1 MSKKSIGHK
10 KVICQCLSILPT
22 DEFACPLLNYDY
34 DKLSVDSL
42 LKIFVAAQIG
52 KWESYADI
60 EEKIRSDKKLRE
72 ALNLPSI
79 SGSQLSRRINE
90 LPTEIAQSFFLKV
103 VYILRDLTKNYKG
116 IDSTIGKLSIVD
128 STHIKLPP
136 QLCDWAYV
144 TKGWNVVKMHT
155 RLVVL
160 SENVSFPDKI
170 LPSTGNVSDFEST
183 DVLIEK
189 SDTTYV
195 MDRGYPSNKN
205 LNDWLEQEIHF
216 VVRLSKNF
224 KFVAR
229 ENYNITNSVVQK
241 DCKILVYP
249 SKRPARLVE
258 FIDEDG
264 KLYRLLTTRFD
275 LTADEIMDIYR
286 YRWMIETFFKWIKQ
300 HLRIIKIW
308 STKPQGMWNQMF
320 IALAAYC
327 LSLIVQ
333 IKSKTKKTLWGVLRA
348 LRTYMFKTWAS
359 FLKELHPK
367 KMKTSKG
374 RQKIPIVKEKQD
386 IFVGTIARIKPQK
399 RK

>member
-241 DCKILVYP
+241 DCKVLVYP

-300 HLRIIKIW
+300 HLG
-308 STKPQGMWNQMF
+308 SLSNV
-320 IALAAYC
+320 YC
-327 LSLIVQ
+327 LSCLLFI
-333 IKSKTKKTLWGVLRA
+333 TNCA
-348 LRTYMFKTWAS
+348 N
-359 FLKELHPK
+359 
-367 KMKTSKG
+367 
-374 RQKIPIVKEKQD
+374 
-386 IFVGTIARIKPQK
+386 
-399 RK
+399 